1 MKTSGGLSIHYKK
14 LCISIGGKPSLIK
27 FQNENIIGI
36 RDVDSVAVLQKKLES
51 ARRVLIVGNGGIAL
65 ELV

>member
-1 MKTSGGLSIHYKK
+1 MKTSGGLTIHYKK
-14 LCISIGGKPSLIK
+14 LCLCMGAKTKLIK

-36 RDVDSVAVLQKKLES
+36 RDIDSVAILQKKLEN
-51 ARRVLIVGNGGIAL
+51 ARRVMVVGNGGIAL